1 MSTDDELFRSRRVG
15 KMIRDA
21 RKDAGLSQ
29 TDVLTAMGKGS
40 GYRMWIR
47 EVESGVRERTG
58 AATILDIDE
67 YSKLSGILGLDVV
80 DVLRA
85 AGVPKTEW
93 TDLSN
98 SSSNSASVVRID
110 ATGLSDRQ
118 VRVVEELV
126 RELRKVPDDDAEGD
140 ER

>member
-15 KMIRDA
+15 KMVRDA
-21 RKDAGLSQ
+21 RADVGLSQ
-29 TDVLTAMGKGS
+29 AELLTAMGKGA

-47 EVESGVRERTG
+47 ELESGVRERTG
-58 AATILDIDE
+58 EATVLTVEE
-67 YSKLSGILGLDVV
+67 YDKLAGLLNIDVV
-80 DVLRA
+80 DLLRA

-126 RELRKVPDDDAEGD
+126 RELRKVPDDDTEAGG
-140 ER
+140 R

>member
-1 MSTDDELFRSRRVG
+1 MSTEDELFRARRVG

-29 TDVLTAMGKGS
+29 ADVLTAMGKAPD
-40 GYRMWIR
+40 YRMWIR
-47 EVESGVRERTG
+47 EVEGGVRERSG
-58 AATILDIDE
+58 AATVLDVDE
-67 YSKLSGILGLDVV
+67 YDKLAGILGIDLV

-85 AGVPKTEW
+85 AGIPKTEW
-93 TDLSN
+93 GDLSN

-126 RELRKVPDDDAEGD
+126 RELRKVPDDDAEGGA
-140 ER
+140 R